1 MSRKSSQIV
10 TLKAQGKGCSSSHN
24 LPKELSLITERIE
37 KLGFVIKP
45 VGKSK
50 WKPKSA
56 SYSRMI
62 DMVGFDDHR
71 RSFSANIYGEAY
83 QQKFFIKVDFPKKG
97 SLIESKCLEI
107 GIPVKERQEDCY
119 YYNQLKDFYEK
130 EIVKVVEDFY
140 KGNKN
145 F

>member
-62 DMVGFDDHR
+62 DMAKNEFGDVVDIFYLR
-71 RSFSANIYGEAY
+71 TVRSHLNKTGKLDS
-83 QQKFFIKVDFPKKG
+83 QKY
-97 SLIESKCLEI
+97 E
-107 GIPVKERQEDCY
+107 PVYIFK
-119 YYNQLKDFYEK
+119 N
-130 EIVKVVEDFY
+130 
-140 KGNKN
+140 NK
-145 F
+145 

>member
-10 TLKAQGKGCSSSHN
+10 TLKAQGKGCSSHN

-37 KLGFVIKP
+37 KLGFVIETL
-45 VGKSK
+45 GKSK
-50 WKPKSA
+50 WKPKSVN
-56 SYSRMI
+56 YSREI
-62 DMVGFDDHR
+62 KITGFDDLR
-71 RSFSANIYGEAY
+71 KSFSVNIYGKTF
-83 QQKFFIKVDFPKKG
+83 QQKFFIKVDIPKERCLLEG
-97 SLIESKCLEI
+97 KCLEI

-140 KGNKN
+140 KE
-145 F
+145 